1 MSTTQVRVERR
12 ASQRFE
18 YQLPVGIRVSGHD
31 GSGFTQDLSGRGVS
45 FITDMK
51 LVEGEP
57 SGTHLND
64 ALRDHAG

>member
-1 MSTTQVRVERR
+1 MSMSQVRVERR

-18 YQLPVGIRVSGHD
+18 YQLPVSIGASGHE

-51 LVEGEP
+51 LSEGESVDLTLMMP
-57 SGTHLND
+57 S
-64 ALRDHAG
+64 